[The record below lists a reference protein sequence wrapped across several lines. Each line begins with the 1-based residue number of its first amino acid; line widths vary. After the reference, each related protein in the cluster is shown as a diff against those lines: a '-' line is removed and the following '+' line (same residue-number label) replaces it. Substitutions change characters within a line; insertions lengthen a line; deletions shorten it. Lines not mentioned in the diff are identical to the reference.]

1 MKRLAWILP
10 VLGLLL
16 LLPACGGGSDG
27 PRQVFEAQLDM
38 MDGLAASM
46 EKASNADDVA
56 AALNEAC
63 DRMEKILPRM
73 QELMEKMPELKN
85 AGGPNGALP
94 EVLKD
99 LEPRLK
105 ASAMKMVGAMMKAMP
120 YIQDPKVQA
129 AQKRFQELGRK
140 PKK

>member
-10 VLGLLL
+10 ALGLLL
-16 LLPACGGGSDG
+16 LIPACGGGADG

-46 EKASNADDVA
+46 EKAASADDVA
-56 AALNEAC
+56 AALNQAC
-63 DRMEKILPRM
+63 DRMEKILPQM
-73 QELMEKMPELKN
+73 QALMEKMPELKN
-85 AGGPNGALP
+85 AGPNGLP
-94 EVLKD
+94 EALKD

-120 YIQDPKVQA
+120 HMQDPKVQA
-129 AQKRFQELGRK
+129 AQKRFQELGSK
-140 PKK
+140 LKK